1 MADNIVETV
10 INISLLLILPFLFL
24 GFINRIKSRWAGRQG
39 PSIIQPFRDFMRLMK
54 KGEVISTTTSFVFRI
69 APSVSFAAIISAGFI
84 APLASGKSLL
94 SFEGDFI
101 LFAYLLGIGKFLT
114 VVGAMDTG
122 SSFEDM
128 GASREVSFSALVEP
142 AFFMIIGSLALLSG
156 VLTFEKIF
164 SITRYGDMGTIVLP
178 LGVIA
183 LFIMLLAE
191 GCRVPVDDPNTHLEL
206 TMIHEVMVLDNSGPD
221 MGYIMYAA
229 GMKMV
234 IIGGLIANLI
244 IPNGIP
250 MWASVISFIAI
261 EAALAVIIGT
271 IESVMARLRMT
282 HVPQFLLF
290 MTAVSVIVISTVI
303 LFITGG
309 IK

>member
-1 MADNIVETV
+1 MVETV
-10 INISLLLILPFLFL
+10 INISLLFILPFLFL
-24 GFINRIKSRWAGRQG
+24 GLINRIKSRWAGRQG
-39 PSIIQPFRDFMRLMK
+39 PSIFQPFRDFMKLMK

-69 APSVSFAAIISAGFI
+69 APSVSFAAIIAAGFI
-84 APLASGKSLL
+84 VPLASGKSVL

-114 VVGAMDTG
+114 VIGAMDTG

-142 AFFMIIGSLALLSG
+142 AFFIIIGSLALLSG
-156 VLTFEKIF
+156 VLSFEKIF
-164 SITRYGDMGTIVLP
+164 AVSRSGDMATIVLP
-178 LGVIA
+178 LSVIA

-229 GMKMV
+229 GMKMI
-234 IIGGLIANLI
+234 IIGSLIANLI
-244 IPNGIP
+244 IPDGVP
-250 MWASVISFIAI
+250 FWASIVSFIAI
-261 EAALAVIIGT
+261 EAVLAIIIGT

-303 LFITGG
+303 LFISGG